1 MNGYNEV
8 VRALVEQTID
18 KDSSAKKNQQA
29 KATADA
35 AAAAAAAMATVG
47 AGLSPDNSYS
57 TGVVTVNPLDSDAL
71 EGSDEDSSP
80 AHSSTQVS
88 QAENSTLIT
97 PLNED
102 ITINQTLISPLISS
116 DNASV
121 SVDITIDGNAEE
133 YEVYW
138 VTV

>member
-1 MNGYNEV
+1 MNGLNEV

-18 KDSSAKKNQQA
+18 KDSSAKKDQQA

-35 AAAAAAAMATVG
+35 IAAAMATVIVE
-47 AGLSPDNSYS
+47 LPPDNSYS
-57 TGVVTVNPLDSDAL
+57 TGVVTENPLDSDVP